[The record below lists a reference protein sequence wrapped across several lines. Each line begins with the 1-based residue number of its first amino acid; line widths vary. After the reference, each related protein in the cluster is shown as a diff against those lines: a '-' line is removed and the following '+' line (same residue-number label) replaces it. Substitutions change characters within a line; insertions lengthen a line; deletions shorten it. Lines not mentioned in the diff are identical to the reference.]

1 MTLRVYLRR
10 SKADAGHQEHSLD
23 TQLAG
28 VKTFVAE
35 DDRLRGLS
43 WDDREVYTAD
53 GVSGDDTAAMVA
65 LDRLVADL
73 RPGDVVVTRDH
84 SRIGRHM
91 LESAAKVVDIT
102 ASKARLFYY
111 ESREQITA
119 ENANQMISVV
129 LRGYAGHA
137 ELEANRGRVREG
149 LRARVAQGR
158 PAGCPGYGYT
168 THRLTDE
175 SGRSYSIVKIVPE
188 QAKIVQRIWREYADG
203 HGCKPIARRLND
215 DGVPSPR
222 AGRRGT
228 GSWSPSQ
235 VREMVHRERYV
246 GLNVHGVI
254 KKSRKGGKYVHEDA
268 PESEVM
274 RVEVPEWRII
284 DDETARRVRARLGDA
299 PKSNHQ
305 SERRVAHTLSTIARC
320 ATCGGPIGALRRK
333 IGKESVKVYGCIYNH
348 QRGRKICS
356 VTCAMPLSEV
366 EANLAKLVVDAFTD
380 PRVIALVV
388 VEVRRLLAPKAAP
401 NVAKLEHELSQV
413 KAEQGRLA
421 SAIASGGEI
430 PVLLGELRARASRQ
444 REIEGILKTVRAPAA
459 QLDDA
464 KLAKLVKAKLADMAG
479 VLARQPAR
487 DFYRSLFPK
496 GLPLTPRQEGR
507 RQVWDVDAVA
517 RVLLPIPVATP
528 EGVAGYWI
536 PIRGTLSGR
545 RAVTR

>member
-158 PAGCPGYGYT
+158 PAGCPG
-168 THRLTDE
+168 
-175 SGRSYSIVKIVPE
+175 
-188 QAKIVQRIWREYADG
+188 
-203 HGCKPIARRLND
+203 
-215 DGVPSPR
+215 
-222 AGRRGT
+222 
-228 GSWSPSQ
+228 
-235 VREMVHRERYV
+235 
-246 GLNVHGVI
+246 
-254 KKSRKGGKYVHEDA
+254 
-268 PESEVM
+268 
-274 RVEVPEWRII
+274 
-284 DDETARRVRARLGDA
+284 
-299 PKSNHQ
+299 
-305 SERRVAHTLSTIARC
+305 
-320 ATCGGPIGALRRK
+320 
-333 IGKESVKVYGCIYNH
+333 
-348 QRGRKICS
+348 
-356 VTCAMPLSEV
+356 
-366 EANLAKLVVDAFTD
+366 
-380 PRVIALVV
+380 
-388 VEVRRLLAPKAAP
+388 
-401 NVAKLEHELSQV
+401 
-413 KAEQGRLA
+413 
-421 SAIASGGEI
+421 
-430 PVLLGELRARASRQ
+430 
-444 REIEGILKTVRAPAA
+444 
-459 QLDDA
+459 
-464 KLAKLVKAKLADMAG
+464 
-479 VLARQPAR
+479 
-487 DFYRSLFPK
+487 
-496 GLPLTPRQEGR
+496 
-507 RQVWDVDAVA
+507 
-517 RVLLPIPVATP
+517 
-528 EGVAGYWI
+528 
-536 PIRGTLSGR
+536 
-545 RAVTR
+545 